1 VKEILMPVR
10 LFLVSGLALWLSAAA
25 PLAAATIA
33 VTTALDVDLDDGACA
48 LREAIVAA
56 NDDAAYH
63 GCPAGSGPDRIV
75 FELAPLPATI
85 ALQAALPPI
94 DASVLLRG
102 PAPGIVELDGQGLW
116 PILDVS
122 TNTPG
127 VWFGIE
133 DLMLVDGA
141 GAGGGAL
148 VVGEGTR
155 AELRRVRIL
164 GSTATVGGGAIWVAG
179 TLAQPSSALL
189 VDCEIWG
196 NTSSGASGGGA
207 LRILGPG
214 ASVAIR
220 RSVVAANTAE
230 SFNGGAVAIQ
240 NGELALDRVTL
251 SGNSADGSGGA
262 IHFNVGSTDAT
273 LTMSDST
280 VAFNTANLDADASGE
295 GGGLSVVP
303 QGGFVATLAVR
314 NSIVAANLDNG
325 ATVDPDLFFSN
336 GALVDWQSAGFNLI
350 GSNAGATGTVTSGL
364 PNAEGD
370 YVGSAAA
377 ALDPRLDILGN
388 WGDEVLAT
396 HRPLLS
402 PLSPAIDAGSCPGST
417 GDQRRYGDAGAGL
430 RRVDLGPVAN
440 GVGSDGCDIG
450 AHERAGAPG
459 ADLELFTD
467 GFEAGHTLLWSS
479 EEL

>member
-1 VKEILMPVR
+1 MSVR
-10 LFLVSGLALWLSAAA
+10 RAVPCGLALLLSAAA
-25 PLAAATIA
+25 PLVAATIP
-33 VTTALDVDLDDGACA
+33 VTTELDLDLDDGLCA

-75 FELAPLPATI
+75 FDLLALPATI

-94 DASVLLRG
+94 ESSVLLRG
-102 PAPGIVELDGQGLW
+102 PASGDVELDGQGLW

-127 VWFGIE
+127 VWFGAE

-141 GAGGGAL
+141 GGGGGAL
-148 VVGEGTR
+148 VVGTGTR
-155 AELRRVRIL
+155 AELRRVRML
-164 GSTATVGGGAIWVAG
+164 GNTATVGGGAIWVAG
-179 TLAQPSSALL
+179 TLAQPTSALF

-196 NTSSGASGGGA
+196 NTSAGASGGGA

-214 ASVAIR
+214 ASVVIR
-220 RSVVAANTAE
+220 RSVMAANTAE
-230 SFNGGAVAIQ
+230 LFNGGAVAIQ

-251 SGNSADGSGGA
+251 SDNSADGAGGA
-262 IHFNVGSTDAT
+262 IHFTVSSAEAT
-273 LTMSDST
+273 LTMTDST
-280 VAFNTANLDADASGE
+280 VVFNTANLDADGSGD

-303 QGGFVATLAVR
+303 QAGFTATLVVR
-314 NSIVAANLDNG
+314 NSIVAANLDG
-325 ATVDPDLFFSN
+325 GGTIAPDLFFSN
-336 GALVDWQSAGFNLI
+336 GALVDWQSSGFNLI
-350 GSNAGATGTVTSGL
+350 GSNAGAIGTVGSGL

-370 YVGSAAA
+370 YVGSAASP
-377 ALDPRLDILGN
+377 LDPRLDILNN
-388 WGDEVLAT
+388 WGDETLAT

-402 PLSPAIDAGSCPGST
+402 PLSPAIDTGSCPGST
-417 GDQRRYGDAGAGL
+417 GDQRRYGDAAAGL
-430 RRVDLGPVAN
+430 RRVDLAAVPN
-440 GVGSDGCDIG
+440 GLDSDGCDIG

-467 GFEAGHTLLWSS
+467 GFETGHTLPWSS
-479 EEL
+479 EVL